1 MIEAKNESEMLAVA
15 AQMAFALKNGG
26 LIFLHGTLGAG
37 KTTWCR
43 GVLHALG
50 YQGAVKSPTY
60 TLVEPYMLGDLTV
73 YHFDLYR
80 LQDPEELEFMGIR
93 DYLSSQHLCL
103 LEWPQ
108 RGDMV
113 LPNADVDIYI
123 DELTE
128 GRRIRWQ
135 ANTERGQQLALAFD
149 QACHRARST

>member
-1 MIEAKNESEMLAVA
+1 MIEAKDESAMLAIA
-15 AQMAFALKNGG
+15 AQMALALKDGG

-50 YQGAVKSPTY
+50 HQGAVKSPTY

-108 RGDMV
+108 RGEMI

-123 DELTE
+123 DELE
-128 GRRIRWQ
+128 QGRCLRWQ
-135 ANTERGQQLALAFD
+135 ANTDRGQQLVMAFD
-149 QACHRARST
+149 RACHKAKPI